1 MFPVP
6 SCVLY
11 AIELLNWRKKFQNLM
26 NGNRTVAGLDVHKDS
41 VYLCIMGHDETIIF
55 QKTYGVLTPELRQM
69 CNDMVDRGV
78 TEAAMESTAVYW
90 VPVWNELCESM
101 ELKLVNPYFIK
112 QLPGRK
118 SDVKDAAWIAECLLK
133 NLIRGSFVPEPI
145 VQDMRKLNRRIMDLN
160 EDMTYNCNKLDAALQ
175 RCGFRLS
182 NYISSTR
189 NKSYQS
195 VLKAIIGGQTAP
207 EDLVKLVHGRTVNK
221 HGRERVKAAVT
232 GSFSK
237 TDITVLRQ
245 LKETIDLTECQIE
258 ECQKELT
265 ALCKEYFPKQYER
278 LQTIP
283 GVKERAATAII
294 AETGIDMKMFATAA
308 CLVGWCGLKPRNDVS
323 NGRYKSRKVTH
334 GNRYL
339 RQILIEI
346 AWAASR
352 TRNCFF
358 SNFSYIQTTVKK
370 KNRMKIL
377 VAIARKILVAVWHML
392 TKEQDFIDIYLKRLE
407 EQRLFREQI
416 GQIESAMAI

>member
-1 MFPVP
+1 MFPVT

-90 VPVWNELCESM
+90 MPVWNELCESM

-133 NLIRGSFVPEPI
+133 NLIKGSFVPEPI

-207 EDLVKLVHGRTVNK
+207 EDLVELVHGRTVNK
-221 HGRERVKAAVT
+221 HGRETVKAAVT

-245 LKETIDLTECQIE
+245 LKEIIDLTECQIE

-294 AETGIDMKMFATAA
+294 AETGIDMKMFTTAA

-339 RQILIEI
+339 RQTLIEI

-392 TKEQDFIDIYLKRLE
+392 TKEQDFIDIYIKRLE
-407 EQRLFREQI
+407 EQRLFREQTR
-416 GQIESAMAI
+416 QIESAMAI